1 MPHKAR
7 FFCAAVFACA
17 VSAVIAGSEPDGSL
31 SDRLGDVLAG
41 DLGGQDVVEKTKSG
55 RVKNSMPLTGQPF
68 RVMAVLHGLD
78 SHDKLGNAAVC
89 LDVNGDGFC
98 DRNDIGLTMSSKDGQ
113 AEFQIEEGAFISAV
127 ENFRNIVAVTQFGV
141 LAARIDSGAPVASKA
156 HLLRYDL
163 SLPSTLVAQS
173 ASALVGT
180 ELEDY
185 NGAVNASTEEL
196 GGDKNDLREHD
207 FKENSPVYIFFK
219 SLRDAKM
226 DIDSTVFI
234 PGALRDIRSDLAQ
247 HFSPEY
253 ISLYFQKTGEFSV
266 RQASDNNPPENPR
279 IIYTVDLSTCYS
291 LQFSG
296 RAEDQDKGDVIT
308 YRWDFGDGSDV
319 QTTKSAEEPIF
330 HKFSPGGKTDGQY
343 TVRMTADDG
352 RGGTVS
358 VEQPVF
364 INTALC
370 PAEAKP
376 YVFYAKNDSGSY
388 DISFNLSP
396 MTLRQEKIKGYR
408 WDFGDGRHQE
418 TDGAVPQVSHEYK
431 ARTKPYTI
439 VVNAY
444 AESGKA
450 WSASAKI
457 TPDPAKAGELPESDM
472 GIDFNGQTIRLY
484 QNDYGDPD
492 ALRGLNTSWKI
503 ESVTD
508 EPVISDIFMT
518 GEKSFVYPLPVNPD
532 DNIAEY
538 IVILGQSDSAGNYRS
553 IIQGI
558 YCDKATKECTYN

>member
-113 AEFQIEEGAFISAV
+113 AEFQIEEGDFISAV

-207 FKENSPVYIFFK
+207 FKENSPYT
-219 SLRDAKM
+219 SSSSPCATRRWT
-226 DIDSTVFI
+226 STRPSSSRGP
-234 PGALRDIRSDLAQ
+234 PGHQERSRAAFLARVHLAL
-247 HFSPEY
+247 FPEDRRVLGPPGKRQQP
-253 ISLYFQKTGEFSV
+253 SGE
-266 RQASDNNPPENPR
+266 PR

-343 TVRMTADDG
+343 TVRMTADDR

-370 PAEAKP
+370 PRRQ
-376 YVFYAKNDSGSY
+376 
-388 DISFNLSP
+388 SP
-396 MTLRQEKIKGYR
+396 MCSTR
-408 WDFGDGRHQE
+408 
-418 TDGAVPQVSHEYK
+418 
-431 ARTKPYTI
+431 RTTPAPMT
-439 VVNAY
+439 
-444 AESGKA
+444 
-450 WSASAKI
+450 SAS
-457 TPDPAKAGELPESDM
+457 T
-472 GIDFNGQTIRLY
+472 
-484 QNDYGDPD
+484 
-492 ALRGLNTSWKI
+492 
-503 ESVTD
+503 
-508 EPVISDIFMT
+508 
-518 GEKSFVYPLPVNPD
+518 
-532 DNIAEY
+532 
-538 IVILGQSDSAGNYRS
+538 
-553 IIQGI
+553 
-558 YCDKATKECTYN
+558 